1 MHKLR
6 YAADLPALAKGLTI
20 RRFARTRSMTRD
32 ASAVP
37 ANSIPVDTLA
47 ALVGPDVQK
56 LAARMAQDGFAQ
68 VFRLT
73 LNEDD
78 KGRAR
83 GVKALTTALRNWSGA
98 ADGDEG
104 RALRLAMII
113 AGLDQWGLAYSQ
125 AFGLVAIPGLSEL
138 LGALRTGLAPQH
150 EARFLQ
156 QFAAIEAAEG
166 NAIDFKIDLRRGIHI
181 ALWHA
186 MIASDERE
194 QATMI
199 LTQLGGMMFALVELM
214 PELGWRLVAD
224 ALANIQIQCLAEG
237 HAADGL
243 AREMNEALFAALS
256 QELPAPHRDRV
267 MAYATQ
273 AVLRWQ
279 QARRPASGTTH

>member
-1 MHKLR
+1 
-6 YAADLPALAKGLTI
+6 
-20 RRFARTRSMTRD
+20 MTRD
-32 ASAVP
+32 ASAAP

-56 LAARMAQDGFAQ
+56 LAARMAQDGFGQ

-78 KGRAR
+78 EGRAR
-83 GVKALTTALRNWSGA
+83 GVKALTTALRNWSDA

-113 AGLDQWGLAYSQ
+113 TGLDQWGLAYSQ
-125 AFGLVAIPGLSEL
+125 AFGLVAIPGLTEL
-138 LGALRTGLAPQH
+138 VGALRTGLAPQQ

-156 QFAAIEAAEG
+156 QFGAIEAAEG

-186 MIASDERE
+186 MVASDARE

-199 LTQLGGMMFALVELM
+199 LTRLGGMMFALVEVM

-237 HAADGL
+237 LAADGL

-267 MAYATQ
+267 MAYAAQ

>member
-1 MHKLR
+1 
-6 YAADLPALAKGLTI
+6 
-20 RRFARTRSMTRD
+20 MTQK
-32 ASAVP
+32 ASAATASP
-37 ANSIPVDTLA
+37 IPVDALA
-47 ALVGPDVQK
+47 TLVGVDVQK

-78 KGRAR
+78 AGRAR
-83 GVKALTTALRNWSGA
+83 GVKALTTALRNWSDA
-98 ADGDEG
+98 AEGDEA
-104 RALRLAMII
+104 RALRLAMIV

-125 AFGLVAIPGLSEL
+125 AFGLAAIPGLTEL
-138 LGALRTGLAPQH
+138 LGALRTGLAPQQ

-156 QFAAIEAAEG
+156 QFAAIDAAEG
-166 NAIDFKIDLRRGIHI
+166 NAIDFKIDLRRGIHM

-194 QATMI
+194 QATAI
-199 LTQLGGMMFALVELM
+199 LARLGGMMFALVDRM

-224 ALANIQIQCLAEG
+224 ALATIQIQCVAEG
-237 HAADGL
+237 LAADGL
-243 AREMNEALFAALS
+243 AREMNEALFGALS
-256 QELPAPHRDRV
+256 QELPVQHRDRA